1 MTTSG
6 IQGAAALPGETGNLG
21 INVLLHGDGGQSFF
35 DFPNQAVQQNL
46 MGVVALAPDPNL
58 FWGGGSGANRVDGVA
73 HSAAV
78 NALILKVWHSTK
90 EEEYH

>member
-1 MTTSG
+1 
-6 IQGAAALPGETGNLG
+6 
-21 INVLLHGDGGQSFF
+21 
-35 DFPNQAVQQNL
+35 

-78 NALILKVWHSTK
+78 NALITQVRPPH
-90 EEEYH
+90 